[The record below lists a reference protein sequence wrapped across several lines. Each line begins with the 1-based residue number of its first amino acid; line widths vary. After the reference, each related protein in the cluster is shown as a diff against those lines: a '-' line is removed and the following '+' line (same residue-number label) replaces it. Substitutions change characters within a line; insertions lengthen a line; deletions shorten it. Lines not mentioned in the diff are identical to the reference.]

1 VNFVIPFEHS
11 SKLTQTVPF
20 ARLAATIRTLT
31 DFSDICLVITIFFLK
46 LSVVIVSYNVRYF
59 LEQCLHSVI
68 TAGQGIEME
77 IFVVDNASVDGS
89 VKMLRE
95 KFPDVKC
102 IANTENV
109 GFSKA
114 NNQAI
119 RQSSGEYILLLNPD
133 TVVESDTFRKVIAF
147 MDEHADAGGLG
158 VKMVD
163 GTGRFLPES
172 KRGLP
177 TPMVAFYKIFGLA
190 RLFPHS
196 RTFNRYHLGYLPC
209 DKTNQVDVL
218 AGAFMMLRKN
228 TLEKTGLLDEQFFMY
243 GEDIDLSY
251 RITQAGYKNYYFPE
265 TRIIH
270 YKGESTK
277 KGSLNYVFMFYNAM
291 IIFARKH
298 FSRQNA
304 RLFSFLINLAIYFR
318 ASLSVANR
326 AVKAFSLPVTDAL
339 ITYAGIYSIT
349 RYWEHTVIYTSG
361 GHYPPEFYL
370 YNLPAFVLVIIL
382 SVYFSGGYDKP
393 VSIWK
398 IIRGIG
404 AGLVI
409 ALVIFALLPLHFRYS
424 RALLI
429 IGSLWGMLSMTGLRL
444 ILHLFKLKGFEL
456 NASKSRRFAIVG
468 NSDEAHRVSDL
479 LHKAVYKP
487 AFTGLVN
494 VANIN
499 GEKNGFLGS
508 IHQIRDIITIYDID
522 EVIFCAK
529 DIAAEVI
536 IDHMSEL
543 QDLQVDYKIAPPESL
558 SIIGSN
564 SINTAGDLYVID
576 INSISKTENRRNKR
590 LFDISGSMLLLA
602 TSPVTAF
609 LTRNPAGYLLNLLK
623 VFIGKRS
630 FSGYCPTK
638 IQDFRLPSIRRG
650 ILHPADALPKSALS
664 EEAYQK
670 LNMLYA
676 RDYHIGNEFRLLLRG
691 FRNLGRKV

>member
-1 VNFVIPFEHS
+1 
-11 SKLTQTVPF
+11 
-20 ARLAATIRTLT
+20 
-31 DFSDICLVITIFFLK
+31 
-46 LSVVIVSYNVRYF
+46 
-59 LEQCLHSVI
+59 
-68 TAGQGIEME
+68 ME

-95 KFPDVKC
+95 KFSDVKC

-119 RQSSGEYILLLNPD
+119 RQSSGEYVLLLNPD

-147 MDEHADAGGLG
+147 MDEHPDAGGLG

-177 TPMVAFYKIFGLA
+177 TPMVAFYKIFGFS

-196 RTFNRYHLGYLPC
+196 RTFNRYHLGYLPN
-209 DKTNQVDVL
+209 DKTNPVDVL
-218 AGAFMMLRKN
+218 AGAFMLLRKT
-228 TLEKTGLLDEQFFMY
+228 TLDKTGLLDEQFFMY

-318 ASLSVANR
+318 ASLSVIHR
-326 AVKAFSLPVTDAL
+326 AAKRLLLPVIDAI
-339 ITYAGIYSIT
+339 ITYSGIYMIT

-370 YNLPAFVLVIIL
+370 YNLPAFILVLLL
-382 SVYFSGGYDKP
+382 SIYISGGYDKP
-393 VSIWK
+393 VNLWK
-398 IIRGIG
+398 IVRGIG

-409 ALVIFALLPLHFRYS
+409 TLVIFALLPLQFRYS

-429 IGSLWGMLSMTGLRL
+429 IGSIWGMLSMTGLRIFMHL
-444 ILHLFKLKGFEL
+444 IKVKGFAL
-456 NASKSRRFAIVG
+456 NASRSRRFAIVG

-479 LHKAVYKP
+479 LQKAVYKP
-487 AFTGLVN
+487 AFIGMVR
-494 VANIN
+494 AGEIN
-499 GEKNGFLGS
+499 GDKNGFLGS
-508 IHQIRDIITIYDID
+508 IHQVRDIITIYNID
-522 EVIFCAK
+522 EIIFCAK
-529 DIAAEVI
+529 DLAAEVI

-590 LFDISGSMLLLA
+590 LFDITVSVLLLA
-602 TSPVTAF
+602 TCPVTAF
-609 LTRNPAGYLLNLLK
+609 FTRKPAGYLLNLIK
-623 VFIGKRS
+623 IIIGIRS
-630 FSGYCPTK
+630 FSGYCNTQ
-638 IQDFRLPSIRRG
+638 IRDFKLPRIRKG
-650 ILHPADALPKSALS
+650 ILNPADALPVSSLD
-664 EEAYQK
+664 EEALHR

-676 RDYHIGNEFRLLLRG
+676 RDYHVANEFRLLFRG
-691 FRNLGRKV
+691 FRELSRKV